1 MSAGGKWI
9 TVWHKTDSDNEPS
22 GSCHASVGAE
32 FAVPH
37 INDELRMLV
46 RKQSHRAMQIR
57 GKVHGQSASVV
68 SQGAIRKR
76 L

>member
-1 MSAGGKWI
+1 MVLRL
-9 TVWHKTDSDNEPS
+9 T
-22 GSCHASVGAE
+22 VGAD

-37 INDELRMLV
+37 INDESRMLV

-57 GKVHGQSASVV
+57 GKVHGQSASLV
-68 SQGAIRKR
+68 SQGAIRKQ